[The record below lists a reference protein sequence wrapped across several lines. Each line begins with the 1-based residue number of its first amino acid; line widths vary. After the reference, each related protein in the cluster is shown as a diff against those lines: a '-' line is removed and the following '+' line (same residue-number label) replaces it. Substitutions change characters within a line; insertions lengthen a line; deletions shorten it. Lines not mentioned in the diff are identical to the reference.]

1 MFSGIFI
8 SSANGLSSPG
18 EMFYNS
24 FIILAMILLLAVP
37 AFILR
42 KMKLLNSS
50 CLKPLSIILL
60 YICQPFLIIN
70 AFARSSVEPGGAVA
84 VNLAVVFLL
93 AIATHVIPFII
104 LQMTLFRTSKK
115 KFQSLEPAAVLE
127 GDLYGAAKKRNGAL
141 IFLSAFGNAGF
152 LGVNFIQELFGG
164 DHRMIIYTA
173 AFIAV
178 FNIGLWTLGVY
189 ISTGDVKKI
198 NWKKAF
204 LVPAVAAIPIGV
216 LFFFVPQINFLHG
229 TRIFEGYR
237 YVAVSIYEYVSGVGY
252 VTNGYAY
259 MAERVYRQTFE
270 RTRMIGRGVTFL
282 ADASLPLSMFI
293 VGIRLGEVS
302 FKDLVSDKKVHL
314 TNAIKLVGV
323 PLLML
328 GIMLPLAL
336 SGVFSS
342 LDPNNYFTIVIV
354 IFAAMPAAAS
364 AVAFAE
370 RFDGDVGTSVKGFLL
385 STILSIITLP
395 LILMATMALLG

>member
-1 MFSGIFI
+1 MQIFNFLL
-8 SSANGLSSPG
+8 SANGSIFSPG

-42 KMKLLNSS
+42 KLKLLSSS

-70 AFARSSVEPGGAVA
+70 AFARSSVQPSGAVA
-84 VNLAVVFLL
+84 VNLVVVFLL
-93 AIATHVIPFII
+93 AMATHIIPFAI
-104 LQMTLFRTSKK
+104 LQFAVFRTSKK
-115 KFQSLEPAAVLE
+115 LKLTGSNGDTLQPAAILE
-127 GDLYGAAKKRNGAL
+127 GKDDAYGIAKKRNGAL
-141 IFLSAFGNAGF
+141 IFLAAFGNAGF

-178 FNIGLWTLGVY
+178 FNVGLWTLGVY

-204 LVPAVAAIPIGV
+204 LVPAVVAIPVGV
-216 LFFFVPQINFLHG
+216 LLFFVPQINFLHG
-229 TRIFEGYR
+229 EG
-237 YVAVSIYEYVSGVGY
+237 
-252 VTNGYAY
+252 
-259 MAERVYRQTFE
+259 FE
-270 RTRMIGRGVTFL
+270 RTHMIGRGVTFL

-302 FKDLVSDKKVHL
+302 FKSLVSDKKVHIA
-314 TNAIKLVGV
+314 NVIKLVGV

-328 GIMLPLAL
+328 AIMLPLAL
-336 SGVFSS
+336 TGALSS
-342 LDPNNYFTIVIV
+342 IDPNNYFIIVIV

-370 RFDGDVGTSVKGFLL
+370 RFDGDVDTSVKGFLL

-395 LILMATMALLG
+395 LILMMTMAIIG

>member
-1 MFSGIFI
+1 MLNFSFI
-8 SSANGLSSPG
+8 SSANGMSSPG

-42 KMKLLNSS
+42 KIKLLSS
-50 CLKPLSIILL
+50 DCLKPLSIILL

-70 AFARSSVEPGGAVA
+70 AFARSSVNPSGAVA
-84 VNLAVVFLL
+84 VNLVVVFLL
-93 AIATHVIPFII
+93 AIATHIIPFVI
-104 LQMTLFRTSKK
+104 LQFTLFRTNKK
-115 KFQSLEPAAVLE
+115 KFQSLDPGAVLD
-127 GDLYGAAKKRNGAL
+127 GDLYGMAKKRNGAL

-152 LGVNFIQELFGG
+152 LGVNFIQELFGS

-204 LVPAVAAIPIGV
+204 LVPAVVAIPVGV

-229 TRIFEGYR
+229 DG
-237 YVAVSIYEYVSGVGY
+237 
-252 VTNGYAY
+252 
-259 MAERVYRQTFE
+259 FE
-270 RTRMIGRGVTFL
+270 RTQMLGRGVTFL

-328 GIMLPLAL
+328 GIMLPLAF
-336 SGVFSS
+336 SGVLSS
-342 LDPNNYFTIVIV
+342 IDPNNYFTIVIV

-370 RFDGDVGTSVKGFLL
+370 RFDGDVDTSVKGFLL

-395 LILMATMALLG
+395 LILMATMAIIG

>member
-1 MFSGIFI
+1 MFSGFLI
-8 SSANGLSSPG
+8 SSSLFSPG

-42 KMKLLNSS
+42 KMKLLSSS

-70 AFARSSVEPGGAVA
+70 AFSRSSVQPSGAVA
-84 VNLAVVFLL
+84 INLGIIFLL

-104 LQMTLFRTSKK
+104 LQLILFRTSKK
-115 KFQSLEPAAVLE
+115 KFQSLDPTAVLE
-127 GDLYGAAKKRNGAL
+127 GDLYGEAKKRNGAL

-189 ISTGDVKKI
+189 ISTGDIKKI

-204 LVPAVAAIPIGV
+204 LVPAVVAIPVGV

-229 TRIFEGYR
+229 TRVFEGYGYVSER
-237 YVAVSIYEYVSGVGY
+237 IYRHLYGYGYIFDGYGYVAQRIYS
-252 VTNGYAY
+252 
-259 MAERVYRQTFE
+259 QTFE
-270 RTRMIGRGVTFL
+270 RTRMLGRGVTFL

-293 VGIRLGEVS
+293 VGIRLGEIGV
-302 FKDLVSDKKVHL
+302 KDLVSDKKVHL
-314 TNAIKLVGV
+314 TNALKLVGV

-336 SGVFSS
+336 TGVLSNV
-342 LDPNNYFTIVIV
+342 DPNNYFTIVIV

-370 RFDGDVGTSVKGFLL
+370 RFDGDVDTSVKGFLL

-395 LILMATMALLG
+395 LILMITMAIIG